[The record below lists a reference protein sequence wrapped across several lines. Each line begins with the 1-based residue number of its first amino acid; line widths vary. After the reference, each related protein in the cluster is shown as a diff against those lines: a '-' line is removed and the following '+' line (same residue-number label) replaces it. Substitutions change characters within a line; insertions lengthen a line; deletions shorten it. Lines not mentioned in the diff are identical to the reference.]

1 MMDENL
7 RKFRIKDYLTF
18 IIIPLVL
25 GLMALD
31 SSQYSLLEKASLLE
45 RVDENIYLTLASLFT
60 IATILLVSVTFIISI
75 LSLIV
80 IRIYNFRL
88 LAIVHLVLTSLFFV
102 TELLYLIFAIIAQEF
117 TLLNIIPP
125 IIVFLFLIFMI
136 VYFIFTQKYYVY
148 LTKDNN
154 SEKNNLTYN
163 QKKEKV
169 IQLIETRYKEGKI
182 TKEEYDSLLDE
193 LDK

>member
-80 IRIYNFRL
+80 VRIYNFRL

-148 LTKDNN
+148 LTNDN

>member
-7 RKFRIKDYLTF
+7 KKFRIKDYLTF

-80 IRIYNFRL
+80 VRIYNFRL

-102 TELLYLIFAIIAQEF
+102 TELLYLIFAIISQEF

-125 IIVFLFLIFMI
+125 IIIFLFLIFMI
-136 VYFIFTQKYYVY
+136 IYFIFTQKYYVY
-148 LTKDNN
+148 LTKDN

>member
-88 LAIVHLVLTSLFFV
+88 LAIVHLILTSLFFV

-148 LTKDNN
+148 LTNDN

>member
-102 TELLYLIFAIIAQEF
+102 TELLYLIFAIIAQDF
-117 TLLNIIPP
+117 TLLNIIPL
-125 IIVFLFLIFMI
+125 IIIFLFLIFMI
-136 VYFIFTQKYYVY
+136 IYFIFTHKYYVY

>member
-125 IIVFLFLIFMI
+125 IIIFLFLIFMI

-169 IQLIETRYKEGKI
+169 IQLIETRYKEGTI

>member
-125 IIVFLFLIFMI
+125 IIIFLFLIFI
-136 VYFIFTQKYYVY
+136 IIYFIFTQKYYVY

>member
-1 MMDENL
+1 MMDEKL

-80 IRIYNFRL
+80 VRIYNFRL

-125 IIVFLFLIFMI
+125 IIIFLFLVFMI
-136 VYFIFTQKYYVY
+136 IYFIFTQKYYVY
-148 LTKDNN
+148 LTKDN

>member
-18 IIIPLVL
+18 IIVPLVL

-60 IATILLVSVTFIISI
+60 ITTILLVSVTFIISI

-117 TLLNIIPP
+117 TLLNIIPL
-125 IIVFLFLIFMI
+125 IIIFLFLIFMI
-136 VYFIFTQKYYVY
+136 IYFIFTQKYYVY

>member
-125 IIVFLFLIFMI
+125 IIIFLFLIFMI
-136 VYFIFTQKYYVY
+136 IYFIFTQKYYVY
-148 LTKDNN
+148 LTKDN

>member
-80 IRIYNFRL
+80 VRIYNFRL

-125 IIVFLFLIFMI
+125 IIIFLFLIFMI
-136 VYFIFTQKYYVY
+136 IYFIFTQKYYVY
-148 LTKDNN
+148 LTKDN

>member
-1 MMDENL
+1 MMDEDL

-18 IIIPLVL
+18 IIVPLVL

-117 TLLNIIPP
+117 TLLNIIPL
-125 IIVFLFLIFMI
+125 IIIFLFLIFMI
-136 VYFIFTQKYYVY
+136 IYFIFTQKYYVY

>member
-125 IIVFLFLIFMI
+125 IIIFLFLIFMI

-148 LTKDNN
+148 LTKDN

>member
-125 IIVFLFLIFMI
+125 IIIFLFLIFMI
-136 VYFIFTQKYYVY
+136 IYFIFTQKYYVY

>member
-1 MMDENL
+1 MDENL

-125 IIVFLFLIFMI
+125 IIIFLFLIFMI

-148 LTKDNN
+148 LTKDN

>member
-80 IRIYNFRL
+80 VRIYNFRL

-125 IIVFLFLIFMI
+125 IIIFLFLIFI
-136 VYFIFTQKYYVY
+136 IIYFIFTQKYYVY

>member
-80 IRIYNFRL
+80 VRIYNFRL

-125 IIVFLFLIFMI
+125 IIIFLFLIFMI

-148 LTKDNN
+148 LTNDN

>member
-117 TLLNIIPP
+117 TLLNIIPL
-125 IIVFLFLIFMI
+125 IIIFLFLIFMI
-136 VYFIFTQKYYVY
+136 IYFIFTQKYYVY

>member
-1 MMDENL
+1 MDENL

-45 RVDENIYLTLASLFT
+45 RVDENIYLTSASLFT

-80 IRIYNFRL
+80 VRIYNFRL

-125 IIVFLFLIFMI
+125 IIIFLFLIFMI
-136 VYFIFTQKYYVY
+136 IYFIFTQKYYVY
-148 LTKDNN
+148 LTNDN

>member
-88 LAIVHLVLTSLFFV
+88 LAIVHLILTSLFFV

-125 IIVFLFLIFMI
+125 IIIFLFLIFMI
-136 VYFIFTQKYYVY
+136 IYFIFTQKYYVY
-148 LTKDNN
+148 LTNDN

>member
-80 IRIYNFRL
+80 VRIYNFRL

-125 IIVFLFLIFMI
+125 IIIFLFLVFMI
-136 VYFIFTQKYYVY
+136 IYFIFTQKYYVY
-148 LTKDNN
+148 LTKDN

>member
-18 IIIPLVL
+18 IIVPLVL

-117 TLLNIIPP
+117 TLLNIIPL
-125 IIVFLFLIFMI
+125 IIIFLFLIFMI
-136 VYFIFTQKYYVY
+136 IYFIFTQKYYVY

>member
-80 IRIYNFRL
+80 VRIYNFRL

-125 IIVFLFLIFMI
+125 IIIFLFLIFMI
-136 VYFIFTQKYYVY
+136 IYFIFTQKYYVY